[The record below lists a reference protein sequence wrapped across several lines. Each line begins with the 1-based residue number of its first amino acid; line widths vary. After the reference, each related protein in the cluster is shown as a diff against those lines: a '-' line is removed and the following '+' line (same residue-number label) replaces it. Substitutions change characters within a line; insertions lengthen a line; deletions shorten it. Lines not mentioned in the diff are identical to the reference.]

1 MQPLKNKVALV
12 TGATRGIGK
21 AIAHMLL
28 TEGAHVVLCGRDPK
42 RTPEVVQELFHQT
55 GGKVA
60 GQVAD
65 VRDGEQVAGLF
76 QLADREFGR
85 LDILVNNAGVG
96 IFRPMPEL
104 TLEEWKLSIET
115 NLYGA
120 YYASREALLRFRNQ
134 SLQRNEGAGH
144 IVQISS
150 LAGKNAFSGGAAY
163 NASKFGLTGFGDA
176 MMQDVRSQGVRVS
189 TVFPGSTATEFGG
202 ATETGEEWKIWPEDI
217 AEVVRM
223 LLLMPERTLVSSVEV
238 RPTFSKNAPKRRM

>member
-21 AIAHMLL
+21 AIARMLL

-42 RTPEVVQELFHQT
+42 TTADVVLELFHQT

-65 VRDGEQVAGLF
+65 VRDCEQVAGLF

-134 SLQRNEGAGH
+134 SQQRNEGAGH

-202 ATETGEEWKIWPEDI
+202 ATETGEDWKIWPEDI
-217 AEVVRM
+217 AEVVKM